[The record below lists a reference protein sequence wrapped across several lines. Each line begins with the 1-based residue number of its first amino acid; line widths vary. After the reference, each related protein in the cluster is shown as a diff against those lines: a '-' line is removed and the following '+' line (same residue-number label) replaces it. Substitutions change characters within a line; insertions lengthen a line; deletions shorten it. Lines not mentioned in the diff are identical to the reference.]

1 MTYSYN
7 PARIGEDGLDK
18 MRFELG
24 DCLVVEPEKTCY
36 LSDEEILAVLESS
49 KTWRRAKFRLVES
62 LLRRFSY
69 EVDTKIQNAEWSM
82 SDRVDEWRRL
92 YNQLKGELEAE
103 ELAESNFGFT
113 GKKSR
118 PPVFN
123 IGMHDWRK

>member
-1 MTYSYN
+1 M
-7 PARIGEDGLDK
+7 
-18 MRFELG
+18 
-24 DCLVVEPEKTCY
+24 VEPEKTCY
-36 LSDEEILAVLESS
+36 LSDEEIVAVLESS

-113 GKKSR
+113 GKKGR